1 MLATLRQRNFAL
13 LWWAGLISVT
23 GDWALIVAL
32 PIYVYKLTGSTLL
45 TGAMFVA
52 GFLPNLLIGS
62 LAGVFVDRWERKRIM
77 VSANIAQACGVL
89 PLLVVHSP
97 DRLWVVYLV
106 FFGEATLAQFF
117 TPAAKATLPLLV
129 DRERLLE
136 ANALTALN
144 DNLAR
149 LVGPPLGG
157 VVAGVLGLRGVVLVD
172 AGSFAISGVM
182 IAAIAMETNAR
193 GPVGRTAVPPS
204 TAERVV
210 WGEWVAGLRLITHS
224 RVVTVL
230 VAILVIPQF
239 GEGIFNVLFVVFVA
253 RVLHGGVVE
262 IGWLMGAQAVGGLI
276 GSLLI
281 GAIGRRIAPRRLV
294 GWGALGFG
302 LVLLA
307 IFNTPHLTPAFA
319 VSVILFA
326 LVAVPG
332 AGYIAGVDTLLQTA
346 VPDQYRGRVV
356 GTSST
361 TSGLLRLCGMGCAA
375 VLGGLLGP
383 VLVLN
388 VDAIAYVTA
397 GIVAL
402 AARAL

>member
-13 LWWAGLISVT
+13 LWWAGLISVA
-23 GDWALIVAL
+23 GDWTIIVAL

-62 LAGVFVDRWERKRIM
+62 VAGVFVDRWERKRIM
-77 VSANIAQACGVL
+77 VIANIAQACGLL

-157 VVAGVLGLRGVVLVD
+157 VVAGLLGLTGVVLVD
-172 AGSFAISGVM
+172 VGSFAISGVM
-182 IAAIAMETNAR
+182 IAAIVMGTNAR
-193 GPVGRTAVPPS
+193 RPAGRASVTPS
-204 TAERVV
+204 TVEWVV
-210 WGEWVAGLRLITHS
+210 WGEWVAGLRLIT
-224 RVVTVL
+224 RTCVVTIL

-276 GSLLI
+276 GSVLT
-281 GAIGRRIAPRRLV
+281 GAIGRRIAPRRLI

-302 LVLLA
+302 FVLFA
-307 IFNTPHLTPAFA
+307 IFNTPHFASAFA
-319 VSVILFA
+319 VSVVLFA

-332 AGYIAGVDTLLQTA
+332 AGYIAGVDTLLQTD
-346 VPDQYRGRVV
+346 VPDQYRARII
-356 GTSST
+356 GTSSAT
-361 TSGLLRLCGMGCAA
+361 FGLLRLCGMGCAA
-375 VLGGLLGP
+375 ALGGILGP

-388 VDAIAYVTA
+388 IDAIAYVTA

-402 AARAL
+402 AAREL